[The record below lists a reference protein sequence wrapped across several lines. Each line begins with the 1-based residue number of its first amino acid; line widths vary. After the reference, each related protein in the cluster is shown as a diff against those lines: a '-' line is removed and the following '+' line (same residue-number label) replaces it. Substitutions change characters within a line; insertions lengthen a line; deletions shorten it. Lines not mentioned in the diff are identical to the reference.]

1 MKPPPRF
8 TLSQWADEER
18 VLSTENS
25 AEPGRWVTARAEY
38 QRGIMD
44 AISDPRIERVV
55 LMTSARVGKTQVG
68 NNAIGYHIDHD
79 PCPIMAVFPTLADA
93 ENWSKGE
100 LAPML
105 RDTPSLAGRVRAP
118 RSRDADNTIYRKGFP
133 GGQMF
138 LVGANSPSGLAAKTI
153 RLLFCDEVDRYPA
166 SAGTEGDP
174 VALAIKRTTT
184 AWNRKIILASTP
196 TIKGRSRIETA
207 FLESDQRF
215 FWVPCPE
222 CGVEQRLFWSNVR
235 WDDGDPSTA
244 RYECFECDA
253 GWTDVQRWAA
263 VRRGNWRASAGFTRT
278 AGFHLSELYS
288 PWRRLSE
295 TVQDWLESY
304 KDDARRKVFFNTALG
319 ETWEERGEAP
329 DWERLIERREDFP
342 LGVVPDEVMVLT
354 AGVDVQDDR
363 LECDIWGWGEGYS
376 SWLIDHVVIQGGPR
390 GPEPWDELARLLA
403 EDWPRATSGQMRIAK
418 VCVDTGGRDTAAVY
432 GHLRRLRD
440 HRIAPTKGVEGWTR
454 AQPVQGPTPVDA
466 TVNGQKLRRGLKIWT
481 VSVSTWKADLYRRLW
496 LGRGDGDDFPA
507 GWVHLPAGIE
517 AEWVKQLVAEQL
529 RTINDRRGFGR
540 QEWAKLR
547 ERNEALDC
555 AVLARAALWL
565 LGADRYGDS
574 YWHRLRGEAADAP
587 VLSDRAVIQA
597 PVEPDLPPAALI
609 PRAISSDFRP
619 QSWLGRRDRWLR

>member
-1 MKPPPRF
+1 M
-8 TLSQWADEER
+8 SQWADEER

-55 LMTSARVGKTQVG
+55 LMTSARVGKTQIG

-105 RDTPSLAGRVRAP
+105 RDTPSLARLVKTP

-184 AWNRKIILASTP
+184 VWNRKIILASTP
-196 TIKGRSRIETA
+196 TIKGRSRIEAA

-222 CGVEQRLFWSNVR
+222 CGAEQRLFWQNVR
-235 WDDGDPSTA
+235 WDNGGADTA
-244 RYECFECDA
+244 RYYCFGCGA
-253 GWTDVQRWAA
+253 GWTDAQRWAA
-263 VRRGNWRASAGFTRT
+263 IRRGAWRASAEFVRT

-295 TVQDWLESY
+295 TVQDWLDAH
-304 KDDARRKVFFNTALG
+304 KDTARRKVFVNTALG
-319 ETWEERGEAP
+319 EVWEEQGEAP
-329 DWERLIERREDFP
+329 DWERLIERRENFP
-342 LGVVPDEVMVLT
+342 LGVVPDAVMVLT

-363 LECDIWGWGEGYS
+363 IECDIWGWGEGFS
-376 SWLIDHVVIQGGPR
+376 SWLIDHVVISGSPR
-390 GPEPWDELARLLA
+390 GPEPWDELAGLLA
-403 EDWPRATSGQMRIAK
+403 RDWPRATSGRARIAK

-432 GHLRRLRD
+432 GHLRRLREP
-440 HRIAPTKGVEGWTR
+440 RIAATKGVEGWNR

-466 TVNGQKLRRGLKIWT
+466 LVNGQKMRRGLKLWT

-496 LGRGDGDDFPA
+496 LGRGDGDGYPA
-507 GWVHLPAGIE
+507 GWVHLPDGIE

-529 RTINDRRGFGR
+529 RTGNDRRGFPR

-547 ERNEALDC
+547 DRNEALDC

-565 LGADRYGDS
+565 LGADRYGDDF
-574 YWHRLRGEAADAP
+574 WQRLRGEIADAP
-587 VLSDRAVIQA
+587 VLTARAASQA
-597 PVEPDLPPAALI
+597 QDEPEPPPPAPTT
-609 PRAISSDFRP
+609 PRNVSHEFRP
-619 QSWLGRRDRWLR
+619 RSWLGHRDGWLR